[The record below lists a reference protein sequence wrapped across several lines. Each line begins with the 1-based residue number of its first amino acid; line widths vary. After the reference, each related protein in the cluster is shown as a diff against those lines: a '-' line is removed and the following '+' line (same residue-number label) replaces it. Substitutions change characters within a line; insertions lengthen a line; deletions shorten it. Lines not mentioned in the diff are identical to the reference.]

1 MKIAKKFKEEIK
13 LANFEKEELIVRL
26 DESNKKNEL
35 LRNQFSSKDKKMK
48 SLEQKLAKVEAKLEN
63 FSNTKLALDN
73 RFVSISIPVKPKDKI
88 YIPPFKRNHKEKA
101 YFVRLDKGKSTDK
114 DILALKL
121 IPAKHRTKRSTAP
134 AYPPLASWKPMEDLG
149 EWHQTWRSHNETRRA
164 LVNWQETIGLA
175 KGLTGR
181 RSRQG

>member
-1 MKIAKKFKEEIK
+1 MFFFYLIDACEILRRELTKSMTIAKKFKEEIK
-13 LANFEKEELIVRL
+13 LANLEKEELIVRL

-73 RFVSISIPVKPKDKI
+73 KFVSISIPVKPKDKI

-121 IPAKHRTKRSTAP
+121 IPAKHRTKRSTTP
-134 AYPPLASWKPMEDLG
+134 AYPLASWKPTEDLG
-149 EWHQTWRSHNETRRA
+149 EWHQT
-164 LVNWQETIGLA
+164 
-175 KGLTGR
+175 
-181 RSRQG
+181 